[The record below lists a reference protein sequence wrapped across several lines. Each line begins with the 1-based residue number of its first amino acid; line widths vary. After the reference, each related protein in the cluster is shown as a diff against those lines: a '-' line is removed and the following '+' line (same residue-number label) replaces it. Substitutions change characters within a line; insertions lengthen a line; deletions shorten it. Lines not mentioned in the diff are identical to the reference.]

1 MKKFT
6 TSTLLLSMT
15 LLITGCAT
23 SLTPGGQKIKV
34 LRDDDPEKVA
44 GCVRLAKVTGESGSL
59 LSGGEYG
66 LYYATVDARNQA
78 AVIKGGDT
86 LLITRTQ
93 PSTFGGAIEG
103 IVYNC
108 LSPHVAQAAPET
120 PRKMLPPPIVSATS
134 TPRSTTS
141 FTSWAMAASVGGE
154 MPYFASP
161 MSASPESL
169 RRMRLYRTF
178 GFSARSLGMIGRVL
192 HKAGGAVKARRPM

>member
-34 LRDDDPEKVA
+34 LRDDDPEKIA

-120 PRKMLPPPIVSATS
+120 PRNARQNPGAPPAATT
-134 TPRSTTS
+134 TPAVTDDI
-141 FTSWAMAASVGGE
+141 F
-154 MPYFASP
+154 
-161 MSASPESL
+161 
-169 RRMRLYRTF
+169 
-178 GFSARSLGMIGRVL
+178 
-192 HKAGGAVKARRPM
+192 VKAKKCQEKGGVWVNNQCVIRID